1 MGHKMLNPNDS
12 RYYEGII
19 GGKTGYTSKAGNT
32 LVTAA
37 ERNGVR
43 MIAVVMKSRST
54 HYVDTKAMLD
64 YGFELA
70 KAGALGTNQTGAGSG
85 GPGVGAG
92 PSGQPVLPKVQEH
105 QE

>member
-1 MGHKMLNPNDS
+1 
-12 RYYEGII
+12 
-19 GGKTGYTSKAGNT
+19 
-32 LVTAA
+32 
-37 ERNGVR
+37 

-70 KAGALGTNQTGAGSG
+70 KAGALETNQTGGQNAGSSQTGAGSG
-85 GPGVGAG
+85 GPGAGAG

>member
-1 MGHKMLNPNDS
+1 
-12 RYYEGII
+12 
-19 GGKTGYTSKAGNT
+19 
-32 LVTAA
+32 
-37 ERNGVR
+37 

-70 KAGALGTNQTGAGSG
+70 KAGALETNQTGDRMQVLPRQEREAAV
-85 GPGVGAG
+85 PELVPAHRE
-92 PSGQPVLPKVQEH
+92 QPVLPKVQEH